1 MSPAAELL
9 DDELADIDLDAPEPG
24 SDDDEDA
31 PAHSDLGY
39 EAERPAPP
47 QVNAL
52 GATPIALPTEKL
64 SRGVCRLCQDGFDK
78 EGGVALFPPPGRID
92 RTVCAVC
99 QGKRN
104 REIVE
109 QTKEVIRDLK
119 AAVAVGNTT
128 DERAHMKCLIGLVG
142 EVQANETMRAI
153 AAKHNEPSSK
163 RGGRR

>member
-1 MSPAAELL
+1 MSPATDMF
-9 DDELADIDLDAPEPG
+9 DDEPADDLDAPEPG

-31 PAHSDLGY
+31 PVHADTGY
-39 EAERPAPP
+39 ERPPP
-47 QVNAL
+47 PPVNAL
-52 GATPIALPTEKL
+52 GATPIALPAEKL

-78 EGGVALFPPPGRID
+78 EGGVALFPTPGRID
-92 RTVCAVC
+92 RTVCAAC

-153 AAKHNEPSSK
+153 AAKHNEPSTK